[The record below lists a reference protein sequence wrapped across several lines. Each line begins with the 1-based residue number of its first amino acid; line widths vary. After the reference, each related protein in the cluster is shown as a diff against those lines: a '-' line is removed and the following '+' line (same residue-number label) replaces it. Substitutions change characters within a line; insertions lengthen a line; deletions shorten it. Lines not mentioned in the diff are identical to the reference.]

1 MDAGLDPAAWSD
13 FAVAVAGAA
22 AALSG
27 LLFVAVSINLSRILA
42 FSNLPARAAQ
52 TLIMLVTPLV
62 VSLLVL
68 IPAQRPAALGIEL
81 LVGAVALAAAL
92 ARLSRPSTRSVEE
105 GMRGYVVGRIGPAVI
120 IVGMLLVAGAA
131 LVAHA
136 GGGLYWLVPAVL
148 VAVLAGLGNAW
159 VLLVEVQR

>member
-1 MDAGLDPAAWSD
+1 MVGLDPGAWTD

-27 LLFVAVSINLSRILA
+27 LLFVAVSINLNRILA
-42 FSNLPARAAQ
+42 YSNLPARAAQ

-68 IPAQRPAALGIEL
+68 IPGQRRAALGIEL
-81 LVGAVALAAAL
+81 LIAAILVAAAL

-105 GMRGYVVGRIGPAVI
+105 GRRGYLIGRVGPSAIL
-120 IVGMLLVAGAA
+120 VGLLLVAGATLLA
-131 LVAHA
+131 RA
-136 GGGLYWLVPAVL
+136 GGGLYWLAPAVI
-148 VAVLAGLGNAW
+148 VAILSGLANAW
-159 VLLVEVQR
+159 VLLVEILR

>member
-1 MDAGLDPAAWSD
+1 VDAGLDPAAWSD

-68 IPAQRPAALGIEL
+68 IPAQRPPRSASNCSSAPL
-81 LVGAVALAAAL
+81 LW
-92 ARLSRPSTRSVEE
+92 RPPWP
-105 GMRGYVVGRIGPAVI
+105 G
-120 IVGMLLVAGAA
+120 
-131 LVAHA
+131 
-136 GGGLYWLVPAVL
+136 
-148 VAVLAGLGNAW
+148 
-159 VLLVEVQR
+159 